1 MPLKNCLVW
10 VIKERFGKI
19 AIYTLQNPTAKLHK
33 ISNIR
38 KYNGKNCFSVFLSLR
53 LPKKYKKV

>member
-33 ISNIR
+33 ISMT
-38 KYNGKNCFSVFLSLR
+38 GKEKRAFFI
-53 LPKKYKKV
+53 YKMSQ

>member
-33 ISNIR
+33 ISMPWKEKRGIIIFTH
-38 KYNGKNCFSVFLSLR
+38 KNR
-53 LPKKYKKV
+53 Q